1 MNRKPR
7 FTKQRKLILDELKKV
22 KTHPTAQELY
32 DSIRKVLP
40 NISLGTVYR
49 NLELL
54 CQQGMAK
61 RVEFPEAQRR
71 YDGDVSRHYH
81 IQCVGCG
88 KVGDIYMNETRAIR
102 EDELIRFLGIKTNYD
117 VHGQKIDFF
126 GLCPEC
132 KSRKNQEKL

>member
-1 MNRKPR
+1 MNKELR
-7 FTKQRKLILDELKKV
+7 FTKQRRLILDELKKV

-49 NLELL
+49 NLESL

-61 RVEFPEAQRR
+61 RVEFPETQRR

-81 IQCVGCG
+81 IQCVECG
-88 KVGDIYMNETRAIR
+88 KVDDIYMDENRAIE
-102 EDELIRFLGIKTNYD
+102 EDKLIRFLGIKTNYD

-132 KSRKNQEKL
+132 KGKKGS